1 MKKTKKVF
9 IMVCFMVVILANP
22 VFAAANKNKNDSEA
36 KAAVVNGE
44 VITKGDLDREVNRFV
59 QRYANQGKQI
69 TPEQKKEVKKE
80 ILKNMINRK
89 LLYNE
94 SIKQGIKIDKKTVDD
109 KFEQLKAGFPSK
121 AEYEKMLKEMDVTE
135 KEIKSSI
142 NENLTVQELI
152 DKKITPS
159 VVITDKDAKAFYD
172 AHPEYFKK
180 GEQVKASH
188 ILIKSNPLGKEED
201 KVKARKKIRE
211 ILDKVKKG
219 EDFAELAK
227 KYSEGPSGARGG
239 DLGYFGRGAMV
250 KPFEEAAFKLKPG
263 EVSDIVV
270 TKFGYH
276 IIKVFDKKPAS
287 TISYQEVKPKITNFM
302 KREKIRDK
310 VNNHIEKLRK
320 AAKIKT
326 FI

>member
-1 MKKTKKVF
+1 
-9 IMVCFMVVILANP
+9 MVCFLAVILANP
-22 VFAAANKNKNDSEA
+22 VFSGTDKKKAASET

-44 VITKGDLDREVNRFV
+44 VITKGELNREVNRFV
-59 QRYANQGKQI
+59 QRYASQGRQI
-69 TPEQKKEVKKE
+69 SPEQIKEVEKE
-80 ILKNMINRK
+80 ILKNMVNRE
-89 LLYNE
+89 LLYKE
-94 SIKQGIKIDKKTVDD
+94 SMNQGIKIDKKTVDN
-109 KFEQLKAGFPSK
+109 KFNQLKAGFPSS
-121 AEYEKMLKEMDVTE
+121 ADYEKMLKEMDVTE

-142 NENLTVQELI
+142 EQNLAVQELI
-152 DKKITPS
+152 DKKIAPT
-159 VVITDKDAKAFYD
+159 VVVTDKETRAFYD

-188 ILIKSNPLGKEED
+188 ILVKSDPLGKEED

-211 ILDKVKKG
+211 IQDKVKKG

-239 DLGYFGRGAMV
+239 DLGYFSRGDMV
-250 KPFEEAAFKLKPG
+250 KPFEEAAFKLKAG

-287 TISYQEVKPKITNFM
+287 TITYKEAKPKITNFM
-302 KREKIRDK
+302 KREKIRDE

-320 AAKIKT
+320 AAKIET